1 MNHHNWHMETLSR
14 LQEEYLLKNSDFMN
28 RIIDFQ
34 KSIFL
39 YYKKHKSKNYH
50 FKNHSFIYYFN
61 DIISLYELKKFLQ
74 NHNYEKYINEY
85 LTNNQEWYSN
95 TFIPKNKDKKIIE
108 IVMGNAP
115 NKVINGQLCGYGFKM
130 PNRDGVTYG
139 WSLWVKRWRFL
150 KNDQD
155 RELENIDLTRFKKGL
170 RNK

>member
-1 MNHHNWHMETLSR
+1 
-14 LQEEYLLKNSDFMN
+14 
-28 RIIDFQ
+28 
-34 KSIFL
+34 
-39 YYKKHKSKNYH
+39 
-50 FKNHSFIYYFN
+50 
-61 DIISLYELKKFLQ
+61 
-74 NHNYEKYINEY
+74 
-85 LTNNQEWYSN
+85 
-95 TFIPKNKDKKIIE
+95 
-108 IVMGNAP
+108 MGNAP